1 MVVDQE
7 PASVFAEESAMQLCN
22 GSLFPLGLSKRRP
35 AEQHRDLRIDQRD
48 LALEVM
54 VFTD

>member
-1 MVVDQE
+1 MH
-7 PASVFAEESAMQLCN
+7 LCD
-22 GSLFPLGLSKRRP
+22 GSLFPQQLSKRRP
-35 AEQHRDLRIDQRD
+35 AEQHGDLRINQRD